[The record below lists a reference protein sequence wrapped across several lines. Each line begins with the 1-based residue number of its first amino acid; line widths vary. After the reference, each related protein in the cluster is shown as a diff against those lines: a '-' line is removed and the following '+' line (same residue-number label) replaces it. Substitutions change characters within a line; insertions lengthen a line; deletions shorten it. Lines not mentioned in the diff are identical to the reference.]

1 MRLQAT
7 LANPDR
13 RLLPGMF
20 ANARVVMPPR
30 PEVVSVPETAV
41 NRTLYGDS
49 VFVVAEDGKD
59 AQGKPKLKAVQTFVE
74 AGDRFD
80 GRVAIERGIAA
91 GDLVVASGQLK
102 LQNGAPVTVASD
114 GLVPPATAPVE

>member
-1 MRLQAT
+1 M
-7 LANPDR
+7 
-13 RLLPGMF
+13 
-20 ANARVVMPPR
+20 
-30 PEVVSVPETAV
+30 
-41 NRTLYGDS
+41 
-49 VFVVAEDGKD
+49 FVVAEDGQD